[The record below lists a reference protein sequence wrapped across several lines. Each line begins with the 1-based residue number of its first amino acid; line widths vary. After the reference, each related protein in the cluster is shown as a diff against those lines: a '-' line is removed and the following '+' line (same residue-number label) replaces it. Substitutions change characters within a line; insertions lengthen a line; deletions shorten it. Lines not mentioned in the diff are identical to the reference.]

1 MKYTLTI
8 LEEHLEQLRVATFAL
23 PDCEGA
29 AYLVCGESVTD
40 SETRLLVR
48 DVIPVRDEHYLV
60 REPLRLSIKSD
71 SYVSAAKVALSHKGS
86 LVFAHSHPGA
96 FPDFSE
102 QDDAEEP
109 HLMRFFDRRIPVR
122 THGSLV
128 LFGNDGL
135 RARVWVGSGWAEVE
149 RVRVIGTG
157 FRFFDRTAD
166 QELPAEFFDRQ
177 VRAFGKDIQGLL
189 GRLHVGVVGAGGTG
203 SATIE
208 QLVRLGVG
216 TISVF
221 DHDVFEATNVN
232 RVYGSTS
239 SDGGRLKVDIADGH
253 VARIGVGTRLLRFGT
268 VCDEDTAK
276 NLRDCDL
283 VFGCTDNE
291 APRGI
296 LVQLA
301 LRYLIPLIDM
311 GVLVDSQ
318 DGTLKGVDGRV
329 TTFYPG
335 EACLF
340 CRNRISAKTI
350 QQESLPRPEREG
362 LAREGYAPE
371 LQDRAPAVIPFTTA
385 VAAQAVTELL
395 HRLTGFMGQE
405 RKATEVLM
413 FFHESKSRL
422 NRVPGGEDCV
432 CGQRQSWGQGDGRD
446 FLGLSWS

>member
-8 LEEHLEQLRVATFAL
+8 LEEHLERLQAATFSL

-40 SETRLLVR
+40 HETRLLVS
-48 DVIPVRDEHYLV
+48 DVISVRDEHYLV

-71 SYVSAAKVALSHKGS
+71 SYVSAAKAALGQKRS
-86 LVFAHSHPGA
+86 LVFAHSHPGG

-109 HLMRFFDRRIPVR
+109 NLVRFFDRRVPGK

-128 LFGNDGL
+128 LVARDGL
-135 RARVWVGSGWAEVE
+135 RARVWVGGGWVAIE
-149 RVRVIGTG
+149 RIRVVGTG
-157 FRFFDRTAD
+157 FRFFDHTAG
-166 QELPAEFFDRQ
+166 QKPPPEFFDRQ

-189 GRLHVGVVGAGGTG
+189 GRLHIGVVGVGGTG

-216 TISVF
+216 TVSIF
-221 DHDVFEATNVN
+221 DHDTFEATNVN

-239 SDGGRLKVDIADGH
+239 TDGGRLKVEISEGHIAQ
-253 VARIGVGTRLLRFGT
+253 IGVGTRLLRFGSIS
-268 VCDEDTAK
+268 DEDIAK

-283 VFGCTDNE
+283 VFGCTDNQ

-301 LRYLIPLIDM
+301 IRYLIPLIDM
-311 GVLVDSQ
+311 GVLVDSH
-318 DGTLKGVDGRV
+318 DGVLRGVDGRV

-350 QQESLPRPEREG
+350 QQESLPRSERDA

-385 VAAQAVTELL
+385 VASQAVTELL
-395 HRLTGFMGQE
+395 HRLTGFMGRE

-413 FFHESKSRL
+413 FFHESKNRL
-422 NRVPGGEDCV
+422 NRIPSGEDCL
-432 CGQRQSWGQGDGRD
+432 CSQRQLWGRGDGRD
-446 FLGLSWS
+446 FLGLSWG

>member
-8 LEEHLEQLRVATFAL
+8 LEEHLERLRAATFSL
-23 PDCEGA
+23 SDCEGA
-29 AYLVCGESVTD
+29 AYLVCGESVTGG
-40 SETRLLVR
+40 ETRLLVR
-48 DVIPVRDEHYLV
+48 DVIPIRDEHYSV

-71 SYVSAAKVALSHKGS
+71 SYVSAAKVALSQKGS
-86 LVFAHSHPGA
+86 LVFAHSHPGG

-109 HLMRFFDRRIPVR
+109 HLMRFFDWRVPGR

-128 LFGNDGL
+128 LVGRDGL
-135 RARVWVGSGWAEVE
+135 RARAWAGGRWAEIE

-166 QELPAEFFDRQ
+166 QEPPPEFFDRQ

-189 GRLHVGVVGAGGTG
+189 GRLHVGVIGAGGTG

-208 QLVRLGVG
+208 QLARLGVG

-239 SDGGRLKVDIADGH
+239 ADGGRPKVDIAGGH
-253 VARIGVGTRLLRFGT
+253 VAWIGVGTRLLRFGS

-276 NLRDCDL
+276 NLRDCDV

-318 DGTLKGVDGRV
+318 DGMLKGVDGRV

-395 HRLTGFMGQE
+395 HRLTGFMGPE

-432 CGQRQSWGQGDGRD
+432 CGQRQSWGRGDGRD